1 MLGTVAEAS
10 AGLLRR
16 RVGPPTGY
24 KGEVSETVERPSIG
38 LFPKILV
45 GLLAAFGL
53 VMLVSWVLS
62 WVMGLVKVAILIGVV
77 VLVVAWVAS
86 RGGDE

>member
-1 MLGTVAEAS
+1 
-10 AGLLRR
+10 
-16 RVGPPTGY
+16 
-24 KGEVSETVERPSIG
+24 VSDTVERPPFG

-77 VLVVAWVAS
+77 ILVVAWIAS
-86 RGGDE
+86 RSGGDE